1 MKIALVVLVGALA
14 LTGCTERDS
23 QLLAAGAVGAVAGTI
38 IGSELSRP
46 QEPFYVRQPQPRY
59 IVQQRPYFV
68 QQRYVPVPPPRYQ
81 RSCFST
87 WDNIRGRY
95 VERIV
100 CR

>member
-1 MKIALVVLVGALA
+1 MKIALVVLVSALA

-46 QEPFYVRQPQPRY
+46 QETVYVRQPPPRY
-59 IVQQRPYFV
+59 IVQQR
-68 QQRYVPVPPPRYQ
+68 YVPPR

>member
-46 QEPFYVRQPQPRY
+46 QETVYVRQPPPRY
-59 IVQQRPYFV
+59 TV

>member
-1 MKIALVVLVGALA
+1 MKIALVVLVGALS

-46 QEPFYVRQPQPRY
+46 PEPVYVRQPPPRY
-59 IVQQRPYFV
+59 IVRERPVIV
-68 QQRYVPVPPPRYQ
+68 QQRYVAPR